1 MKSIYFLET
10 CFQRGAVNMQL
21 DEWLA
26 ESFEQIDVPDDAII
40 LRLYQWSPPAISI
53 GYHQRE
59 TKFDI
64 ERLKADGIELCRRPT
79 GGRAVFH
86 IEDLTYSIVMKA
98 TKSNAE
104 HYAEIHRALR
114 IGLEQLGIQAEFQK
128 QQADLRAHYE
138 KPESLSCFTASA
150 RYELEVNR
158 KKIVG
163 SAQRRFST
171 TLLQHGSLMLSA
183 EHKQLVKYLKLS
195 ETAKEQLQHDLDEK
209 TTSVEE
215 VLGNAPDVVALKRA
229 VLDGF
234 EQGIQSPIKPLDL
247 STLPIADALT
257 LHS

>member
-1 MKSIYFLET
+1 MKAIYFLDSGVQ
-10 CFQRGAVNMQL
+10 CGAVNMQV
-21 DEWLA
+21 DQSLA
-26 ESFEQIDVPDDAII
+26 ESFEAMGFSEGTIV
-40 LRLYQWSPPAISI
+40 LRLYQWLPPAISI

-59 TKFDI
+59 TEFDR
-64 ERLKADGIELCRRPT
+64 ERLNADKIDLCRRPT

-86 IEDLTYSIVMKA
+86 IEDLTYSVVMRA

-104 HYAEIHRALR
+104 HYADIHHALK
-114 IGLEQLGIQAEFQK
+114 IALQQLGLQAQFQK
-128 QQADLRAHYE
+128 QQADFRSRYE

-150 RYELEVNR
+150 RYELEVNG

-183 EHKQLVKYLKLS
+183 KHKQLVKYLKLS
-195 ETAKEQLQHDLDEK
+195 ETAKAQLQRDLDEK

-229 VLDGF
+229 VLWGF
-234 EQGIQSPIKPLDL
+234 EQVFQSPIKPLDL
-247 STLPIADALT
+247 SMLPIADALT
-257 LHS
+257 LYS

>member
-1 MKSIYFLET
+1 MKTIYLLET
-10 CFQRGAVNMQL
+10 CVQRGAVNMQL

-64 ERLKADGIELCRRPT
+64 ERLNADGIELCRRPT

-104 HYAEIHRALR
+104 HYAEIHFALR
-114 IGLEQLGIQAEFQK
+114 HALQQLGLQAEFQK
-128 QQADLRAHYE
+128 QQADFRSRYE

-150 RYELEVNR
+150 RYELEVNG

-163 SAQRRFST
+163 SAQRRFSN

-183 EHKQLVKYLKLS
+183 KHKQLVKYLKLS
-195 ETAKEQLQHDLDEK
+195 ETAKAQLQRDLDEK

-215 VLGNAPDVVALKRA
+215 ILGNAPDFEYFKHGILH
-229 VLDGF
+229 GF
-234 EQGIQSPIKPLDL
+234 EQVFQSPIKPLDL
-247 STLPIADALT
+247 SMLPIADALT
-257 LHS
+257 LYS

>member
-1 MKSIYFLET
+1 
-10 CFQRGAVNMQL
+10 MQL

-59 TKFDI
+59 TEFDVA
-64 ERLKADGIELCRRPT
+64 RLKAEGIELCRRPT

-86 IEDLTYSIVMKA
+86 IEDLTYGVVMNA
-98 TKSNAE
+98 TNSNAE
-104 HYAEIHRALR
+104 HYAEIHEALR
-114 IGLEQLGIQAEFQK
+114 IALQQFGLQADFQK
-128 QQADLRAHYE
+128 QQADFRARYE

-150 RYELEVNR
+150 RYELEVEG

-163 SAQRRFST
+163 SAQRRFAN

-183 EHKQLVKYLKLS
+183 KHKQLVNYLNLS
-195 ETAKEQLQHDLDEK
+195 EQAKAQMQKDLDDK

-215 VLGNAPDVVALKRA
+215 RLGYIPK
-229 VLDGF
+229 LDEMKEAILAGF
-234 EQGIQSPIKPLDL
+234 ERAFEGKVKMLEL
-247 STLPIADALT
+247 SRLPFSDALT

>member
-1 MKSIYFLET
+1 MKTIYFLET
-10 CFQRGAVNMQL
+10 VVQRGTFHMQL

-26 ESFEQIDVPDDAII
+26 EGFEQIGVSEDAMI

-59 TKFDI
+59 KEFDI
-64 ERLKADGIELCRRPT
+64 ERLNADGIDLCRRPT

-86 IEDLTYSIVMKA
+86 IEDLTYSVVMKA

-104 HYAEIHRALR
+104 HYADIHHALQHALQQV
-114 IGLEQLGIQAEFQK
+114 GLQAEFQK
-128 QQADLRAHYE
+128 QQTDFRARYE

-150 RYELEVNR
+150 RYELEVNE

-163 SAQRRFST
+163 SAQRRFAD
-171 TLLQHGSLMLSA
+171 TLLQHGSLMCSA
-183 EHKQLVKYLKLS
+183 KHKQLVKYLLLS
-195 ETAKEQLQHDLDEK
+195 DSAKQQMQKDLDEK

-215 VLGNAPDVVALKRA
+215 SLGSCPNFEALKRA
-229 VLDGF
+229 VLWGF
-234 EQGIQSPIKPLDL
+234 EQQFHAPIKLLDL

-257 LHS
+257 TDS